1 MGLSSSLQVGV
12 SGLTTSQNAL
22 NATAHNLAN
31 VNTKGYTR
39 QQVIMADFAYQ
50 KWGVNHIAT
59 LQTGLGADIETVRQV
74 RNMFYDKSYR
84 TEAGRQ
90 GFYQTQY
97 EAVQEVESMFGELE
111 GVSFQ
116 KSISDLWTSLQEFAK
131 TPGTIEN
138 RASLLEDAQSFLER
152 ANNISKQLGDYQVNL
167 NKQIQEKVNNINDI
181 ASKIYNLNQKISLY
195 ESNGQ
200 EHANDLRDERNN
212 LLDELG
218 GIINISYK
226 ENSIG
231 VVTVNAENMPLVT
244 ETETYKMD
252 VAKVSESSE
261 LLKPVWSSYN
271 QDVCRMD
278 LPISTESNTDVGS
291 LKGLLVSRGSD
302 KANYSDIP
310 VKPVKTTGMTDAR
323 YDAAMADYADKV
335 KEYNSTVNV
344 SVIMTVQAQFDQ
356 LIHGMVTSINDIF
369 SPNKE
374 VTLAG
379 NITLPDGTALNAGD
393 KIVVLDEDNAP
404 HGMDQPD
411 YTQGEALFNRK
422 STARYSNPV
431 SVTIYDGNGNP
442 TTKNVRI
449 YKKEDSLDVY
459 SMFTLGEIEINPEI
473 SNNYSKLPLNKGD
486 KAIEID
492 KKSADKLL
500 ALWDKPF
507 ASISPN
513 SLAVSNFKD
522 YYTNFIGELANR
534 GKELNTI
541 SQNQAT
547 MVQNID
553 DQRQAVVG
561 VNSDE
566 ELTNL
571 IKYQHAYNA
580 SSRFITVI
588 DQMLEHVVTRL

>member
-1 MGLSSSLQVGV
+1 MSLSSSLQVGV

-22 NATAHNLAN
+22 NTTAHNLAN

-39 QQVIMADFAYQ
+39 QQVVMADFAYQ
-50 KWGVNHIAT
+50 KWGVNHIST
-59 LQTGLGADIETVRQV
+59 LQTGLGVDIETVRQV

-84 TEAGRQ
+84 TEVGRQ

-97 EAVQEVESMFGELE
+97 EAVQEVEGMFGELE

-116 KSISDLWTSLQEFAK
+116 NSINDLWTSLQEFAK

-138 RASLLEDAQSFLER
+138 RASLLEDAQSFMER
-152 ANNISKQLGDYQVNL
+152 ADNISKQLSDYQVNL
-167 NKQIQEKVNNINDI
+167 NKQIKENVNNINDI

-252 VAKVSESSE
+252 VAKVSESSD
-261 LLKPVWSSYN
+261 LLKPVWTSYN
-271 QDVCRMD
+271 QDVYRMD
-278 LPISTESNTDVGS
+278 LPISTENNTDVGS

-302 KANYSDIP
+302 KANYTDIP
-310 VKPVKTTGMTDAR
+310 VKPVKTTGMTDAQ

-356 LIHGMVTSINDIF
+356 LIHGIVTSINDIF

-379 NITLPDGTALNAGD
+379 NVTLPDGTTLNSGD
-393 KIVVLDEDNAP
+393 KIMVLDEDNAP
-404 HGMDQPD
+404 HGMDNPD

-422 STARYSNPV
+422 STSRYSDPI
-431 SVTIYDGNGNP
+431 SVKIYDENGNP

-449 YKKEDSLDVY
+449 YNKEDSSDIY

-473 SNNYSKLPLNKGD
+473 SNNYSKLPLSTGD
-486 KAIEID
+486 KATAID
-492 KKSADKLL
+492 TKSADKLL

-534 GKELNTI
+534 GKELDTI

-553 DQRQAVVG
+553 DQRQAVMG
-561 VNSDE
+561 VSSDE

-588 DQMLEHVVTRL
+588 DQMLEHIVTRL

>member
-1 MGLSSSLQVGV
+1 MSLSSSLQVGV

-22 NATAHNLAN
+22 NTTAHNLAN

-39 QQVIMADFAYQ
+39 QQVVMADFAYQ
-50 KWGVNHIAT
+50 KWGVNHIST

-84 TEAGRQ
+84 TEVGRQ

-116 KSISDLWTSLQEFAK
+116 NSINDLWTSLQEFAK

-152 ANNISKQLGDYQVNL
+152 ADNISKQLSDYQVNL
-167 NKQIQEKVNNINDI
+167 NKQIQEKVSNINDI
-181 ASKIYNLNQKISLY
+181 ASKIYDLNQRISLY

-252 VAKVSESSE
+252 VAKVSESSD
-261 LLKPVWSSYN
+261 LLKPVWTSYN
-271 QDVCRMD
+271 QDVYRMD
-278 LPISTESNTDVGS
+278 LPISTENNTDIGS

-302 KANYSDIP
+302 KANYTDIP
-310 VKPVKTTGMTDAR
+310 VKPVKTTGMTDAQ

-356 LIHGMVTSINDIF
+356 LIHGIVTSINDIF

-379 NITLPDGTALNAGD
+379 NVTLPDGTTLNSGD
-393 KIVVLDEDNAP
+393 KIMVLDEDNAP
-404 HGMDQPD
+404 HGMDNPD

-422 STARYSNPV
+422 STSRYSDPIPV
-431 SVTIYDGNGNP
+431 TVYDENGNP
-442 TTKNVRI
+442 TVKNVRI
-449 YKKEDSLDVY
+449 YNKEDSSNIY

-473 SNNYSKLPLNKGD
+473 SNNYSKLPLSTGD
-486 KAIEID
+486 KATETD
-492 KKSADKLL
+492 TKSADKLL

-534 GKELNTI
+534 GKELDTI

-553 DQRQAVVG
+553 DQRQAVMG
-561 VNSDE
+561 VSSDE

-588 DQMLEHVVTRL
+588 DQMLEHIVTRL